1 MKRQLFLSLLVAGTA
16 HAGSLELD
24 ARFDSDNTQ
33 YNDAAKT
40 AGAKDAT
47 NLTMQTGRLD
57 YKGKVSDALSFRF
70 RTRFNRASDST
81 ANAGT
86 AGVRGNDSLNA
97 TVDFASLT
105 HKVMDNLSVTVGKT
119 STEVG
124 GFEVATPGSDLYFKS
139 QAYRDLDYGSTV
151 VASLSNSAAN
161 PGSRGLNV
169 VYAGG
174 VKAVYSIAGQDIGV
188 MVANGPQTSAEQS
201 KLMSGVVWKGSFL
214 DKQLQTVVS
223 YHATSF
229 DQTNKP
235 DLKANFLT
243 AGLKWDAGA
252 WFTSLD
258 VSNFTYGKLS
268 DPNDDTTM
276 SVVLLGGMK
285 FMDNHAVKLM
295 VESSQAKTG
304 AATQV
309 NYKFMGYGLAYEY
322 KPMADTNFRYHVAY
336 TSRTASNGDI
346 SGYQDR
352 IENHVIFGA
361 KLLADFLK

>member
-1 MKRQLFLSLLVAGTA
+1 
-16 HAGSLELD
+16 
-24 ARFDSDNTQ
+24 
-33 YNDAAKT
+33 
-40 AGAKDAT
+40 
-47 NLTMQTGRLD
+47 
-57 YKGKVSDALSFRF
+57 
-70 RTRFNRASDST
+70 
-81 ANAGT
+81 
-86 AGVRGNDSLNA
+86 
-97 TVDFASLT
+97 
-105 HKVMDNLSVTVGKT
+105 
-119 STEVG
+119 
-124 GFEVATPGSDLYFKS
+124 
-139 QAYRDLDYGSTV
+139 
-151 VASLSNSAAN
+151 
-161 PGSRGLNV
+161 
-169 VYAGG
+169 
-174 VKAVYSIAGQDIGV
+174 
-188 MVANGPQTSAEQS
+188 
-201 KLMSGVVWKGSFL
+201 L